1 MKIELEKLGK
11 RFRGEW
17 IVKNVDM
24 VFEPGQ
30 RYAITGPNGS
40 GKSTLLKMMCGFL
53 TPSKGKVHFSQAQQK
68 VSLENAYRQLAYAAP
83 YIELIEE
90 LSLSEA
96 IDFHC
101 RFRSLQHGLN
111 TKDLIDLLGFEK
123 SRDKQVRYFSSGMK
137 QRLKLALA
145 ICDRTPLLLLDEP
158 TTNLDAQGAEWYA
171 DLLARFLGQRT
182 LIVASNVPTDYV
194 ICEQVVD
201 ILGYK

>member
-1 MKIELEKLGK
+1 MKIELEKIGK
-11 RFRGEW
+11 RFRGGW
-17 IVKNVDM
+17 IVKNVDL

-30 RYAITGPNGS
+30 HYAITGPNGS

-53 TPSKGKVHFSQAQQK
+53 TPSKGKVHFSQDQQK

-90 LSLSEA
+90 LNLSEA

-101 RFRSLQHGLN
+101 RFRNLQNGL
-111 TKDLIDLLGFEK
+111 KSGDLIELLGFEK
-123 SRDKQVRYFSSGMK
+123 SQDKQVRYFSSGMK

-145 ICDRTPLLLLDEP
+145 ICDSTPLLLLDEP
-158 TTNLDAQGAEWYA
+158 TTNLDAQGSEWYA
-171 DLLARFLGQRT
+171 NLLERFLGERT
-182 LIVASNVPTDYV
+182 LIVASNVPTDYA
-194 ICEQVVD
+194 ICEEVVD